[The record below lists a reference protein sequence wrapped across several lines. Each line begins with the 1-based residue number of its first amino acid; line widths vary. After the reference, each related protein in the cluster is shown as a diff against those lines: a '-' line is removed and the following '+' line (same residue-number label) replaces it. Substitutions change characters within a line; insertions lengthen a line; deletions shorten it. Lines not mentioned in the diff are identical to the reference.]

1 MTHPDHAGKAKF
13 FGTIAGLR
21 VEAMALDC
29 ADHPERPKSPVGV
42 NGTHTWVKVGAAPWV
57 RCDRPHRVR
66 LWSDPVGSPWLRADL
81 IGILTECEV
90 YEIGDGDWP
99 EAPTVLDDHHYR
111 VTLPAAVKA
120 AVTRYA
126 AQAAG
131 ESR

>member
-1 MTHPDHAGKAKF
+1 MTHPDHAAQARH

-66 LWSDPVGSPWLRADL
+66 LWADPAGSPWLRTDL
-81 IGILTECEV
+81 IGILTLCEV
-90 YEIGDGDWP
+90 YEIEDGDWP
-99 EAPTVLDDHHYR
+99 EVPTVLDDHHYR
-111 VTLPAAVKA
+111 VTLPTAIKA
-120 AVTRYA
+120 AVARYA
-126 AQAAG
+126 AQAVG
-131 ESR
+131 EMR